1 MRSAA
6 ATIEAF
12 DHARA
17 GKRRWLA
24 VRALMLAALA
34 LQPLA
39 AVIAQEPAREKV
51 LIERLRQIQG
61 EPTPGATEP
70 TRAAAAPEQQ
80 SIERLGPVQQA
91 PESNTST
98 GAAPTLGEDEVR
110 SLIVEGL
117 GVEVLK
123 IKAIES
129 GGRPAYAV
137 TVMSPAGN
145 DNGAF
150 GVETL
155 LVDGATGGLLGR
167 VSQAPR
173 TSAPGLAEAS
183 GRAAPDS
190 TGLEIRR
197 RTYR

>member
-1 MRSAA
+1 
-6 ATIEAF
+6 
-12 DHARA
+12 
-17 GKRRWLA
+17 
-24 VRALMLAALA
+24 MLAALA
-34 LQPLA
+34 LQPIA
-39 AVIAQEPAREKV
+39 AVIAQKPARDEV

-70 TRAAAAPEQQ
+70 TRAAATPEQQ

-91 PESNTST
+91 PESNAST

-117 GVEVLK
+117 GVEVLN

-155 LVDGATGGLLGR
+155 LVDGAMGGLLGR

-173 TSAPGLAEAS
+173 TAAPGLAEAS
-183 GRAAPDS
+183 GRAAPDT

>member
-1 MRSAA
+1 VRSAP

-24 VRALMLAALA
+24 VRALMLGALA
-34 LQPLA
+34 LQPIA
-39 AVIAQEPAREKV
+39 AVIAQEPARDEV

-70 TRAAAAPEQQ
+70 T
-80 SIERLGPVQQA
+80 
-91 PESNTST
+91 PESNAST

-137 TVMSPAGN
+137 TVMNPAGN
-145 DNGAF
+145 ADGAF
-150 GVETL
+150 AVETL
-155 LVDGATGGLLGR
+155 LIDGATGGLLGR
-167 VSQAPR
+167 VSQVPR
-173 TSAPGLAEAS
+173 TAAPGLAEPS

-197 RTYR
+197 RTWR

>member
-1 MRSAA
+1 MRSAP

-24 VRALMLAALA
+24 VRALVLAALA
-34 LQPLA
+34 LPSIA
-39 AVIAQEPAREKV
+39 AVIAQEPARDQV
-51 LIERLRQIQG
+51 LIERLRQTQG

-80 SIERLGPVQQA
+80 SGRPGPVQQA
-91 PESNTST
+91 PESNAST
-98 GAAPTLGEDEVR
+98 GAAPPLGEDEVR
-110 SLIVEGL
+110 SLIVDGL

-123 IKAIES
+123 INAIES

-155 LVDGATGGLLGR
+155 LVDGATGALLGR

-183 GRAAPDS
+183 GRAASDS